1 MTAETVVRAKE
12 ARELF
17 MFRRKRWFILIPML
31 LVPLLVGMAPMKL
44 ANKMARGGTC
54 AHAEGK
60 QGCGGHKHCPA
71 HSLISQNHFDAEA
84 GNVSSPDQG
93 LLYGHEALYA
103 VSGSVYPNVQ
113 PLSTPL
119 RC

>member
-1 MTAETVVRAKE
+1 
-12 ARELF
+12 
-17 MFRRKRWFILIPML
+17 MFRRKRWFILIPTLL

-60 QGCGGHKHCPA
+60 QACGGHKNCSA

-84 GNVSSPDQG
+84 VNSSSPDQG
-93 LLYGHEALYA
+93 LFHCREALCA
-103 VSGSVYPNVQ
+103 IPGSADSNVQ
-113 PLSTPL
+113 SLPIPL

>member
-1 MTAETVVRAKE
+1 
-12 ARELF
+12 
-17 MFRRKRWFILIPML
+17 MFRRKRWFILIPTLL

-60 QGCGGHKHCPA
+60 QGCGGAKNCSA

-84 GNVSSPDQG
+84 VNSSSPDQG
-93 LLYGHEALYA
+93 LFHCQEALCA
-103 VSGSVYPNVQ
+103 IPGSVDSNVQ
-113 PLSTPL
+113 SLPIPL

>member
-1 MTAETVVRAKE
+1 
-12 ARELF
+12 
-17 MFRRKRWFILIPML
+17 MFRRKRWFILIPTLL

-60 QGCGGHKHCPA
+60 QGCGGAKNCSA
-71 HSLISQNHFDAEA
+71 HSLMSQNHFDAVA
-84 GNVSSPDQG
+84 VNVPSPDQG
-93 LLYGHEALYA
+93 LSCCQEALG
-103 VSGSVYPNVQ
+103 VVPGSVHTDIQ
-113 PLSTPL
+113 TLSIPL

>member
-1 MTAETVVRAKE
+1 
-12 ARELF
+12 
-17 MFRRKRWFILIPML
+17 MFRRKRWLILIPTLL

-54 AHAEGK
+54 AHSEGK
-60 QGCGGHKHCPA
+60 QGCGGQKNCSA

-84 GNVSSPDQG
+84 VNSSSPDQG
-93 LLYGHEALYA
+93 LYYCQEALCA
-103 VSGSVYPNVQ
+103 VPESVHCTIQ
-113 PLSTPL
+113 TLSIPL

>member
-1 MTAETVVRAKE
+1 
-12 ARELF
+12 
-17 MFRRKRWFILIPML
+17 MFRRKRWFILIPTLL

-60 QGCGGHKHCPA
+60 QGCGGAKNCSA
-71 HSLISQNHFDAEA
+71 HSLISQNHIDAEA
-84 GNVSSPDQG
+84 VNSSSPDQG
-93 LLYGHEALYA
+93 LSYRQEALC
-103 VSGSVYPNVQ
+103 VVPGSVHTDIQ
-113 PLSTPL
+113 THTIPL